1 MATCAVFF
9 TETQMD
15 LATHVLDRIIPASE
29 KMPGAGEIAVGYLD
43 ETVGRSPGLRRIFGH
58 GLAQVEVCA
67 RRSHDR
73 DFTALSGG
81 EKDGVLR
88 QVEGAEPAFF
98 DALVRHT
105 YNGYYT
111 DPRVVEL
118 LGMEARPPQP
128 GGHQVGQGDLSP
140 LERVIQRGIVFRDA

>member
-1 MATCAVFF
+1 MATSGAFF
-9 TETQMD
+9 TEPQMA
-15 LATHVLDRIIPASE
+15 LASQVLDRIIPPNE
-29 KMPGAGEIAVGYLD
+29 KMPGAGEIAVGYVD
-43 ETVGRSPGLRRIFGH
+43 ETVGRSPVQRRIFGH
-58 GLAQVEVCA
+58 GLAQVEVRA

-73 DFTALSGG
+73 DFTGLSGD

-88 QVEGAEPAFF
+88 QVESAEPAFF
-98 DALVRHT
+98 DALIRHT

-111 DPRVVEL
+111 DPRIVEL
-118 LGMEARPPQP
+118 LGMEGRPPQP